1 MTNSEAA
8 AQPPERPDESGQLAS
23 RLTIGHILFVAL
35 IVGLFAVVWLASYS
49 QLNSLI
55 WDNYFVSHTRWMI
68 PVGVMFFS
76 LLVGLVGKY
85 MHAPNMIEGNPIEA
99 MAAGDTTGYKSFW
112 GALLSSF
119 FSLFSGA
126 SVGPEGPLGVLA
138 VYASEWLSVRL
149 KLAKNAFIP
158 ASMAGM
164 SSAYNGLIGN
174 PLFAALFASEASGG
188 KGGLPMVTANLAAGA
203 VGYLLF
209 TLLNVPPFAGF
220 LFEGEPVI
228 LNLSMVLWAIVFGV
242 IGGAMAIYI
251 GAAMRFMGGLM
262 ARLAGRFMLR
272 VLVAGAIVSV
282 VCYFIPNLMF
292 SGENTI
298 HSMIDN
304 AAQIGIPMLLLMAI
318 LKPLLLGV
326 SLKGGFLGGPI
337 FPSLFSA
344 TMMGLVVGLLFPN
357 VPTAILVA
365 CAGAGVTALVL
376 KAPLTSILLM
386 TVLTRAD
393 TNLMGLIVVA
403 VVAAMIL
410 GIGFQRLTEQRKPA
424 AQPQ

>member
-1 MTNSEAA
+1 MTHSEAA
-8 AQPPERPDESGQLAS
+8 APLPEQAGEAGQPTA
-23 RLTIGHILFVAL
+23 RLTIGRILFIAL

-55 WDNYFVSHTRWMI
+55 WDNSFVSDNRWMI

-85 MHAPNMIEGNPIEA
+85 MHAPNMIEGSPVEA

-138 VYASEWLSVRL
+138 VYISEWLSVRL

-174 PLFAALFASEASGG
+174 PLFAALFASEISGG
-188 KGGLPMVTANLAAGA
+188 KGGLPMVASNLAAGA

-220 LFEGEPVI
+220 LFEGEPVT
-228 LNLSMVLWAIVFGV
+228 LNLVMVFWAIVLGA
-242 IGGAMAIYI
+242 IGGAVAFYI
-251 GAAMRFMGGLM
+251 GAAMRVAGGLM
-262 ARLAGRFMLR
+262 ARFGDRFMLR

-282 VCYFIPNLMF
+282 VCYFIPNLLF
-292 SGENTI
+292 SGEDTI
-298 HSMIDN
+298 HAMIDN
-304 AAQIGIPMLLLMAI
+304 AAQVGIPMLLVMAI
-318 LKPLLLGV
+318 LKPLLMGV
-326 SLKGGFLGGPI
+326 SFKGGFLGGPI

-344 TMMGLVVGLLFPN
+344 TMLALVVGLLFPN
-357 VPTAILVA
+357 VPTEILVA

-410 GIGFQRLTEQRKPA
+410 GIGFQRLTEQRKA
-424 AQPQ
+424 TQAV

>member
-1 MTNSEAA
+1 MTNSESAA
-8 AQPPERPDESGQLAS
+8 PLPEQAGDAEQPTS
-23 RLTIGHILFVAL
+23 RLTIGRILFIAL

-55 WDNYFVSHTRWMI
+55 WDNYFVSHTRLMI
-68 PVGVMFFS
+68 PIGVMFFS
-76 LLVGLVGKY
+76 LLVGLVGKT
-85 MHAPNMIEGNPIEA
+85 MHAPNMIEGSPVEA

-119 FSLFSGA
+119 FSLVSGA

-138 VYASEWLSVRL
+138 VYISEWLSVKL

-158 ASMAGM
+158 ASLAGM

-174 PLFAALFASEASGG
+174 PLFAALFASEISGG
-188 KGGLPMVTANLAAGA
+188 KGGLPMVASNLAAGA

-220 LFEGEPVI
+220 LFEGEPVT
-228 LNLSMVLWAIVFGV
+228 LNMQMVLWAIILGA
-242 IGGAMAIYI
+242 IGGAVAVYI
-251 GAAMRFMGGLM
+251 GAAMRVVGGLM
-262 ARLAGRFMLR
+262 ARFAGRFMLR
-272 VLVAGAIVSV
+272 VLVAGGIVSV

-292 SGENTI
+292 SGEDTI
-298 HSMIDN
+298 HAIIGN
-304 AAQIGIPMLLLMAI
+304 AAQVGIPMLLLMAM
-318 LKPLLLGV
+318 LKPLLLAI
-326 SLKGGFLGGPI
+326 SFKGGFLGGPI

-344 TMMGLVVGLLFPN
+344 TMLALAVGLLFPN
-357 VPTAILVA
+357 VPIEILVA
-365 CAGAGVTALVL
+365 CAGAGVTTLVL

-386 TVLTRAD
+386 TVLARAD
-393 TNLMGLIVVA
+393 ANLMGLIVVA

-410 GIGFQRLTEQRKPA
+410 GMGFQRLTEQRKA
-424 AQPQ
+424 AQAA